1 MLILNLYSNFFS
13 TCSKVK
19 IQLITFGCI
28 LITFGIIIITT
39 FLTHHHGKR
48 KLIPKNCCQEYY
60 CYTLDDD
67 RQQFGHFSTYTS
79 YPEVN
84 ETEFYQNAVP
94 SKVCSLFK
102 CKFKNEN
109 MCFIN

>member
-19 IQLITFGCI
+19 IQLITFTCI

-48 KLIPKNCCQEYY
+48 KLIPANCCNEYY
-60 CYTLDDD
+60 CYALDNE
-67 RQQFGHFSTYTS
+67 RQQFGHFATYTA
-79 YPEVN
+79 YPDVN

-94 SKVCSLFK
+94 SKVCFILLYLLFIRYI
-102 CKFKNEN
+102 CV
-109 MCFIN
+109 